1 MEELN
6 KKPNHSFLDKFRG
19 RTNKIDKNGPSHAL
33 NLQRSINEEGSN
45 GEVGRFRPKKLV
57 SLDARNISQDYGS
70 NKTEIN
76 ELISNNPERKQLQPI
91 LTKRSTDTSIRS
103 HKLEPINLPML
114 SPLKELKKST
124 LQISSMQPPSRSVS
138 DKS

>member
-1 MEELN
+1 MEDSN
-6 KKPNHSFLDKFRG
+6 KKANHSFLDKFRG

-33 NLQRSINEEGSN
+33 TLERSINQPEAKDQN
-45 GEVGRFRPKKLV
+45 GRFRPKKLA
-57 SLDARNISQDYGS
+57 SLDARNLSQDYGS

-103 HKLEPINLPML
+103 NKLDPINLPML

-124 LQISSMQPPSRSVS
+124 IQIGTTMPPSRSVS